1 LRGRCRHRGNTASTG
16 RGARP
21 QPRRIRRFLEPAL
34 LLQLHDQP
42 RHGYALIEG
51 LDDLG
56 MESYPADVS
65 AIYRLL
71 YGLEESGMIT
81 SSRDAEETGG
91 APRRVYALTPE
102 GEAYL
107 TDWVAE
113 LGETDRL
120 LHRFL
125 EAYQSHMREH
135 EEETGRE

>member
-1 LRGRCRHRGNTASTG
+1 M
-16 RGARP
+16 P

-42 RHGYALIEG
+42 KHGYALIEG

-56 MESYPADVS
+56 MESYPADMS
-65 AIYRLL
+65 AIYRIL
-71 YGLEESGMIT
+71 YALEEGGMIT
-81 SSRDAEETGG
+81 STRDSEESGG
-91 APRRVYALTPE
+91 APRRVYALTAA

-107 TDWVAE
+107 AAWVAE

-125 EAYQSHMREH
+125 EAYESHMEQH
-135 EEETGRE
+135 EQGSGRE